1 MQRIYEVKVENKKEL
16 TKILESD
23 PYADDSFARIGYR
36 IRDGVSLGGEKDKI
50 YVYISASEYFVKG
63 RCESK
68 GRCNADDR
76 RKGKAYNRQD
86 NKGGRKR
93 RIGFG
98 VYFWWLKWHQ
108 SVFWFWDLVQL
119 LVD

>member
-50 YVYISASEYFVKG
+50 YVYISASEDFVKKADARVKDVATQMTG
-63 RCESK
+63 EKAKHIIDKITKEEESAES
-68 GRCNADDR
+68 GL
-76 RKGKAYNRQD
+76 GSIF
-86 NKGGRKR
+86 GG
-93 RIGFG
+93 
-98 VYFWWLKWHQ
+98 
-108 SVFWFWDLVQL
+108 
-119 LVD
+119 